1 MMEEVF
7 QFFKENPV
15 FYLATAE
22 GDQPRVRP
30 FGAVAVFE
38 EKLYICTN
46 NQKKVFK
53 QIEANTKVEICGM
66 DKNSSW
72 LRVEAE
78 AIPDERKEAKTA
90 MLQENPGLRNMYKE
104 DDTIFEVLY
113 LKDATAS
120 FYSFGKDPKVVKW

>member
-1 MMEEVF
+1 MEEVF

-38 EKLYICTN
+38 DKLYICTN

-53 QIEANTKVEICGM
+53 QIKADEKVEICGM

-72 LRVEAE
+72 LRVEAK
-78 AIPDERKEAKTA
+78 AIPDERKEAKAA
-90 MLQENPGLRNMYKE
+90 MLEANPGLRNMYKE

-120 FYSFGKDPKVVKW
+120 FNSFGKEARTVSW